1 MSLRVPPG
9 RAGRIW
15 LLRRLA
21 VARRGQEVLEQ
32 KRRAL
37 LREAERL
44 RAARDEARQEWE
56 SAARRAETWW
66 HRAALLAGQR
76 PLELARDL
84 VQGEAEIELRWRN
97 SLGVLSPGEA
107 EVTLPPPSGSARGSS
122 ALAFAAATHRQAL
135 EAAARLGAAERAYE
149 ATLTEVSATSRRL
162 RAIERRWLP
171 EHEQALAR
179 LELELDEVDRED
191 AARVRWVLRQREQAE
206 RGARHRQ
213 EEGVR

>member
-15 LLRRLA
+15 LLRRIA
-21 VARRGQEVLEQ
+21 VGQRGQDVLEQ

-44 RAARDEARQEWE
+44 RASRDEARQEWE

-66 HRAALLAGQR
+66 HRAARLAGQR

-84 VQGEAEIELRWRN
+84 VPGEAEVELRWRN
-97 SLGVLSPGEA
+97 SLGVVYPAEA
-107 EVTLPPPSGSARGSS
+107 EVTLPLPSASARGSS

-135 EAAARLGAAERAYE
+135 EAGARLGAAERGYQ
-149 ATLTEVSATSRRL
+149 ATLAEVSATSRRL
-162 RAIERRWLP
+162 RALERRWLP
-171 EHEQALAR
+171 EHERALAR
-179 LELELDEVDRED
+179 RVLELDEADRED
-191 AARVRWVLRQREQAE
+191 AARVRWVLRRRE
-206 RGARHRQ
+206 
-213 EEGVR
+213 